1 MGQRN
6 ILAVK
11 TFDVTHHLRLRMI
24 FVEYFVCKER
34 RGTFYSLVYIAFLRD
49 VIHLLIIFSRSNG
62 KDRKQHIGGCY
73 ISRFVNTE
81 PYVSVFEIT
90 QIYFLAKSYRT
101 DLLCRN
107 VFGQF
112 EAQGIEVLCIHLRI
126 SEFLQLFI
134 KEYGDTVDT

>member
-1 MGQRN
+1 
-6 ILAVK
+6 
-11 TFDVTHHLRLRMI
+11 MI
-24 FVEYFVCKER
+24 FAEYFVRQER
-34 RGTFYSLVYIAFLRD
+34 SCPFQSLVDTAFFRNI
-49 VIHLLIIFSRSNG
+49 VYFLIIFSGSDG
-62 KDRKQHIGGCY
+62 KDREQYIGGCH
-73 ISRFVNTE
+73 ICCFINTE
-81 PYVSVFEIT
+81 TDITIFIIT
-90 QIYFLAKSYRT
+90 QIYFFTKRYGT